1 MFNLNKNDK
10 VLHSF
15 SYEGLEHSIEDS
27 DTYNAE
33 TSQVE
38 SGATFSFSC
47 SNATTVLVKEYKNFA
62 IECFNGNWYNMS
74 QEPPGNLLESIDN
87 KTDRK

>member
-1 MFNLNKNDK
+1 MNERKLYKNDK
-10 VLHSF
+10 VSWFF

-27 DTYNAE
+27 DSYNAE

-74 QEPPGNLLESIDN
+74 QEPPGNL
-87 KTDRK
+87 

>member
-1 MFNLNKNDK
+1 MSESKKREFINLNKYDK
-10 VLHSF
+10 DLHSF

-27 DTYNAE
+27 DTYNSE

-74 QEPPGNLLESIDN
+74 QEPPG
-87 KTDRK
+87 KVRTF

>member
-1 MFNLNKNDK
+1 M
-10 VLHSF
+10 
-15 SYEGLEHSIEDS
+15 EHSIEDS
-27 DTYNAE
+27 DTYNSE

-74 QEPPGNLLESIDN
+74 QEPEGNSLGSIVNSFGAAESLV
-87 KTDRK
+87 

>member
-1 MFNLNKNDK
+1 MHKNNK

-27 DTYNAE
+27 DTYNSE

-47 SNATTVLVKEYKNFA
+47 SNVTTVLVKEYKNFA

-74 QEPPGNLLESIDN
+74 QEPTGNLLRTIDN
-87 KTDRK
+87 KTDRR